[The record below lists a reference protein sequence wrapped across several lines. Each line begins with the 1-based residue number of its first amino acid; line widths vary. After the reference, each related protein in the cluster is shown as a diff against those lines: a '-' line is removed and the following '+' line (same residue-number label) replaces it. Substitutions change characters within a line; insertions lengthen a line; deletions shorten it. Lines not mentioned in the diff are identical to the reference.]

1 MEFYYQGLYYVA
13 GLIILA
19 CSFRWSI
26 MGLCIVIV
34 TVLGLMREFNKPMLA
49 VIVFL
54 DLAFI
59 IVNYLV
65 LFTTYEVSRNFIGQT
80 GV

>member
-1 MEFYYQGLYYVA
+1 
-13 GLIILA
+13 
-19 CSFRWSI
+19 